1 MRIPQIYC
9 MMNSGKPL
17 TDEVRQ
23 VLLINA
29 CDMAE
34 AGNEFQKVKGRRY
47 EGVIKS
53 DLESLSYAGLSIILF
68 EAEITCPEIGFTK
81 VRYGVRT
88 QDLDEGLLALGKW
101 SSLSEIMAEAGY
113 EPRQFNPEWN

>member
-1 MRIPQIYC
+1 MIPQIYC

-34 AGNEFQKVKGRRY
+34 MGNEQQKVKGRRY
-47 EGVIKS
+47 EGIIKS
-53 DLESLSYAGLSIILF
+53 NLESLSYAGLSIVMF
-68 EAEITCPEIGFTK
+68 EADVICPDIGPTK

-101 SSLSEIMAEAGY
+101 GSLAEYMAACGY
-113 EPRQFNPEWN
+113 ESQRFNPELN

>member
-1 MRIPQIYC
+1 MRAPEIYC
-9 MMNSGKPL
+9 LMNSGKPL

-34 AGNEFQKVKGRRY
+34 TGNEVQKIKGRRY
-47 EGVIKS
+47 EGTITS
-53 DLESLSYAGLSIILF
+53 NLESLDYAGLSVIVF
-68 EAEITCPEIGFTK
+68 EADVVCPQIGHTK

-88 QDLDEGLLALGKW
+88 RDLDEGLLALGKW
-101 SSLSEIMAEAGY
+101 SSFAEMMAEAGY
-113 EPRQFNPEWN
+113 EPQRFNPEWN